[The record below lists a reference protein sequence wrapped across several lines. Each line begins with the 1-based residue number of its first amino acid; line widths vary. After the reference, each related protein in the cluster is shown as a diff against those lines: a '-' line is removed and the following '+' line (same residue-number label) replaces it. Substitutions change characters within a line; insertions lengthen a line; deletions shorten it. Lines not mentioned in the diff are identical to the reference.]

1 MNTSINVIKHQLPSS
16 LRVFLGKSPK
26 NSQVVLLIADARAYE
41 ILEVAYLR
49 AIIESEFMARI
60 ISKCRNAVTN
70 LDSQQSRY
78 IPYQLFLFKVSFN
91 VFCRSIS
98 AHPASIKS
106 NKHRKGTK
114 GRKMEIVR
122 MTIVSYH
129 RVHLRLCL
137 WISLI
142 YVSVCCMRDLVHFTI
157 ASSGYPL
164 RVYRWI
170 YLNRYIERRYAR
182 TDYPQNVCHYDY
194 VTLRSRCTW
203 HVRSSSALYVIGKRV
218 LLPPL
223 FLSLSLSF
231 CLSRYSYFLYARW
244 STAALPIDYR
254 DLIFLLREISLKAA
268 LPYFLS
274 LAYAYV
280 KGYIETARVHRG
292 WAAR

>member
-1 MNTSINVIKHQLPSS
+1 
-16 LRVFLGKSPK
+16 
-26 NSQVVLLIADARAYE
+26 
-41 ILEVAYLR
+41 
-49 AIIESEFMARI
+49 
-60 ISKCRNAVTN
+60 
-70 LDSQQSRY
+70 
-78 IPYQLFLFKVSFN
+78 
-91 VFCRSIS
+91 
-98 AHPASIKS
+98 
-106 NKHRKGTK
+106 
-114 GRKMEIVR
+114 
-122 MTIVSYH
+122 
-129 RVHLRLCL
+129 
-137 WISLI
+137 
-142 YVSVCCMRDLVHFTI
+142 MRDLVHFTI

-164 RVYRWI
+164 RVYMWI

-292 WAAR
+292 